1 LIVKVQT
8 LEVAFQEVY
17 LQKTMLQLHIHHQHG
32 IINMPYR
39 FLGDITTADVAF
51 EAWGATREVLF
62 AASAAA
68 LLRTMAARPEEVQRR
83 QELAISLEH
92 EELDLLL
99 FDFLGELVF
108 YKDARRL
115 LLHAD
120 ELRIND
126 AEGVF
131 RLDALAWGEKI
142 DPQRHKLL
150 VDVKAVTLHRLR
162 VVCENGTWKT
172 TIVLDV

>member
-1 LIVKVQT
+1 
-8 LEVAFQEVY
+8 
-17 LQKTMLQLHIHHQHG
+17 
-32 IINMPYR
+32 MPYR
-39 FLGDITTADVAF
+39 FLGDIATADVAF
-51 EAWGATREVLF
+51 EAWGATRELLF

-68 LLRTMAARPEEVQRR
+68 LLRTMVEEPAEVQPR
-83 QELAISLEH
+83 QEIAISLEH

-126 AEGVF
+126 ARGVI
-131 RLDALAWGEKI
+131 RLEVLARGEEI

-150 VDVKAVTLHRLR
+150 VDVKAVTLHRFQ
-162 VVCENGTWKT
+162 VACDNGTWKT